1 MATKVKSAA
10 EIAEKWARIAGQRAS
25 DYAAGVTGAGT
36 TWETNAKA
44 AKAAYTSA
52 VTAGNIGQMW
62 AGGVA
67 RAGGAK
73 YERKATGVG
82 KDRYS
87 GGVSAAVGD
96 MQSGMEPMVQTI
108 ASVTPPARQPRG
120 SEANLARVRAYA
132 TALNAKR
139 LALRAAGG

>member
-1 MATKVKSAA
+1 MATKVPSAA
-10 EIAEKWARIAGQRAS
+10 DIAAKWARVAS
-25 DYAAGVTGAGT
+25 SRSPEYQAGVTGAGT
-36 TWETNAKA
+36 TWEANSSASKA
-44 AKAAYTSA
+44 AFQAS

-62 AGGVA
+62 AGGIK

-87 GGVSAAVGD
+87 GGVTAATAD

-108 ASVTPPARQPRG
+108 ASVTPPIRQPRG
-120 SEANLARVRAYA
+120 SEANLARVRAYSS
-132 TALNAKR
+132 ALNAKR

>member
-1 MATKVKSAA
+1 MATRVPSAA
-10 EIAEKWARIAGQRAS
+10 EIAAKWAKIAAQRS
-25 DYAAGVTGAGT
+25 PEYQAGVTGAGS

-44 AKAAYTSA
+44 AKAAFQAGVTS
-52 VTAGNIGQMW
+52 GNIGQMW
-62 AGGVA
+62 AGGIA

-87 GGVSAAVGD
+87 GGVTAAQGD
-96 MQSGMEPMVQTI
+96 MQTGMDPMVATI
-108 ASVTPPARQPRG
+108 AGVTPPARQPRG
-120 SEANLARVRAYA
+120 SAGNLQRVAAYA
-132 TALNAKR
+132 NALNAKR